1 VNSILLASI
10 PAPSI
15 APATFLLAGKLG
27 RSLEDI
33 AKLSG
38 YQLLL
43 CGCFGLVLVLHT
55 PKRDIQLDSVTG
67 IETDFCDIQR
77 PIVSALA
84 HKYGKRPQFLL
95 ASLMGVIGTVICIAS
110 GEDYNVLL
118 AGRIVQGFGS
128 TAYESLSIAVIGD
141 M

>member
-1 VNSILLASI
+1 MNSILLASI

-55 PKRDIQLDSVTG
+55 PKSDIQLDSLTG
-67 IETDFCDIQR
+67 IETDFSNIHR

-141 M
+141 L